1 LISQADGET
10 SIPGS
15 SPTDQSPAGLLELT
29 LAHDHAGQQHVE
41 RDDSFHDRLG
51 PRDVQCG
58 AQSSGATEPAHLRE
72 IGLGKRYAA
81 NAQTRH
87 RPELHPGGHG
97 DLDRCR

>member
-10 SIPGS
+10 GTPGS

-29 LAHDHAGQQHVE
+29 LTHDHAGQQDIE

-58 AQSSGATEPAHLRE
+58 AQSSRAPESAHLRE
-72 IGLGKRYAA
+72 IGLGKRDTAD
-81 NAQTRH
+81 AQTGH

-97 DLDRCR
+97 DLDLCR